1 MVGGSF
7 FLLLQR
13 AEPHGIALGL
23 PQHVEELRE
32 GEGKGREGKGRGG
45 GGGEEE
51 SREGEGGG
59 GEESEGARVGN
70 GGRGSMQKCLEGEFA
85 KMTVYRIS
93 SSLCRNKY

>member
-1 MVGGSF
+1 LGDGWRR
-7 FLLLQR
+7 LLSAAAAR
-13 AEPHGIALGL
+13 GASRGL

-32 GEGKGREGKGRGG
+32 GEGKGRGG

-59 GEESEGARVGN
+59 GEESEGARVGI

-93 SSLCRNKY
+93 SSWCRNKY

>member
-1 MVGGSF
+1 MVGGGF

-23 PQHVEELRE
+23 PQHVEELRD
-32 GEGKGREGKGRGG
+32 GEGREGKGKGG

-51 SREGEGGG
+51 SKEGEGGG
-59 GEESEGARVGN
+59 GEESEGARPRVGN
-70 GGRGSMQKCLEGEFA
+70 GGRGSMQKWLEGEFA
-85 KMTVYRIS
+85 KMTFYRIS